1 MDKHRTGVPA
11 LDDFIK
17 QHEWANENMFKI
29 DYNSDTDFVI
39 RKKDPGAWEAFI
51 NYFTVAEHDHQID
64 NAELFPKANGEPDY
78 DKHIVLNG
86 WTYNIDPFANKITV
100 GKHSYLNDK
109 HELFEKKIIIK
120 ENKIKPD
127 YKYIEY
133 IELSLKHGFITEKEA
148 LELYEKELNN
158 LNEGILGFGNDK
170 KVDDNQIKLVL
181 DKLTPYSKINPKQLQ
196 NEIQQYVKQNPQIA
210 KANNEVEKQQPT
222 KPIGE
227 PSVSTSTAAA
237 TQTQSAANASQSQQI
252 PTSANVDNRPSEVK
266 QRVKAK
272 AHQLL
277 SQLNIQNPEIEVS
290 LSRANVKAIDALISA
305 VNKITNKE
313 PVNKAPVE
321 QPSSSNNDLHKKNVT
336 RALNKNKAKRFGNST
351 VKTKL
356 SLTEIQGMSIL
367 NRALSIVFLEN
378 QLIEIG
384 GAQAATQT
392 SGGGTPIS
400 NFVNQAQGATGLA
413 PKLSPT
419 SGLMDPDQLN
429 KFVTSP
435 SINPS
440 MFMKG
445 NPQGYSV
452 SPDGM
457 LMRGQYQVGQLN
469 AQQLNGLRG
478 NLEQQGV
485 PAESTTINP
494 NSFQTLG
501 VEDSTGPNIGGDP
514 GAGSQMIGG
523 LDGVPGR
530 QGGIPRVENQLT
542 GSEEEP
548 PYNGENT
555 LSGEINTTNDGIGL
569 GNTGSGTPALNDGRG
584 GFGNVAS
591 NEAIPNVSTSNSI
604 SSAGSNIDHFS
615 HGPNSGLQGFTGNYD
630 SMGGSVGVGDVIN
643 AVGGDDLISNAI
655 DMGSA
660 AAKVVGGS
668 LVALGVAASPFLVPI
683 GVTLA
688 MAGSVW
694 KIYNAGKNFGW
705 WGKKG
710 NEPQQKATGQ
720 QQVQPLPADLSK
732 KILGMYLYNIAQTGQ
747 NISGKAKSGFLGT
760 QNDRAQ
766 SINRSL
772 SAAPVSYRI
781 GTDPKWRTI
790 KSFADLQAAAE
801 SIDGVSQV
809 AYQSQIA

>member
-1 MDKHRTGVPA
+1 MNKPRTGVPA

-17 QHEWANENMFKI
+17 QNEWANENMFRI

-39 RKKDPGAWEAFI
+39 HKKDPGAWEAFI
-51 NYFTVAEHDHQID
+51 YYFTVAEHDYQID

-100 GKHSYLNDK
+100 GKHIYLNDK
-109 HELFEKKIIIK
+109 HELFEKKIITK
-120 ENKIKPD
+120 EDKIKPD
-127 YKYIEY
+127 YKYVEY

-210 KANNEVEKQQPT
+210 KANNEVEKQRPT

-227 PSVSTSTAAA
+227 PSVSTSTATAA
-237 TQTQSAANASQSQQI
+237 QGAPKYDMYDGNGNGIGEPISQAANSAQSQQI
-252 PTSANVDNRPSEVK
+252 PTIIANVDNRPSEVR

-336 RALNKNKAKRFGNST
+336 RALNKNKARRFGNST
-351 VKTKL
+351 IKTKS
-356 SLTEIQGMSIL
+356 SLTEVQGMSIL

-378 QLIEIG
+378 QLIEVM
-384 GAQAATQT
+384 A
-392 SGGGTPIS
+392 
-400 NFVNQAQGATGLA
+400 
-413 PKLSPT
+413 
-419 SGLMDPDQLN
+419 PDQLD
-429 KFVTSP
+429 KFVTNP
-435 SINPS
+435 YINTN
-440 MFMKG
+440 MFMKA

-469 AQQLNGLRG
+469 AQQLSALRG
-478 NLEQQGV
+478 NLEQHGM
-485 PAESTTINP
+485 PATSTTINP
-494 NSFQTLG
+494 NSFKTLG
-501 VEDSTGPNIGGDP
+501 VEDSTGT
-514 GAGSQMIGG
+514 
-523 LDGVPGR
+523 V
-530 QGGIPRVENQLT
+530 
-542 GSEEEP
+542 
-548 PYNGENT
+548 
-555 LSGEINTTNDGIGL
+555 
-569 GNTGSGTPALNDGRG
+569 TPAATPTPAAAAEPQPDGSSIERVG
-584 GFGNVAS
+584 
-591 NEAIPNVSTSNSI
+591 STSIMKDPNGKVIGVYDINGNDITKDYTDEQAMIADTSHQPEDTA
-604 SSAGSNIDHFS
+604 AGTATGGTGEPVDHFI
-615 HGPNSGLQGFTGNYD
+615 HGPNSGLQGYTGNYD
-630 SMGGSVGVGDVIN
+630 FTGGGGGDVIN
-643 AVGGDDLISNAI
+643 AVGGDDLISSAI
-655 DMGSA
+655 DIGSA
-660 AAKVVGGS
+660 AAKIVGGS

-694 KIYNAGKNFGW
+694 RIYNAGKNFGW

-710 NEPQQKATGQ
+710 NQPQQKATGQ